1 MATLAKAPTVTFEVS
16 TDAGSTYNAIPGVL
30 SFDPGAITAEE
41 IDATDSD
48 STGAF
53 REFINGYSAASEG
66 TISVHNAPGDA
77 VLASLRAAVQ
87 SGAELTFRTV
97 YGTETKVFQA
107 LVKGYADPVT
117 IGEKMV
123 VTVTIKLTGEP
134 TYS

>member
-16 TDAGSTYNAIPGVL
+16 TDGGTTYNTIPGVL
-30 SFDPGAITAEE
+30 SFDPGSITAEE

-53 REFINGYSAASEG
+53 REFISGYSAASEG
-66 TISVHNAPGDA
+66 TISVHNDPGNA
-77 VLASLRAAVQ
+77 VLGSLRSAVQ
-87 SGAELTFRTV
+87 SGAVLNFRTV
-97 YGTETKVFQA
+97 YGAETKTFTA

-123 VTVTIKLTGEP
+123 VTITIKLTGEP
-134 TYS
+134 TYA